1 MGKLLLWT
9 TGVAVGVIVLVVLT
23 SHTYRIPSSAME
35 PTLRCGK
42 PGPGCSGSSDDR
54 ILVPRFLFKSAQR
67 GDLIAF
73 KTPPLARVRCGAGGV
88 FVKRV
93 VGLPGERIG
102 ERSGTVVLN
111 GRRLREPY
119 VERARR
125 DNQTYAPRVVAAGAY
140 FVLGDNRAQSCDSRA
155 WGSVVRS
162 ALIGEVFMTY
172 WPPNRISFHFVG
184 GAIAAHLALFEI
196 LNDPVHNN
204 GPVGPAVN
212 PSGLRFAWI
221 DAGG

>member
-1 MGKLLLWT
+1 MGRLLLWAAGLVL
-9 TGVAVGVIVLVVLT
+9 GVVVLAVLT

-54 ILVPRFLFKSAQR
+54 ILVPRFLFKSVHR

-73 KTPPLARVRCGAGGV
+73 KTPPLARVRCGAGGI

-102 ERSGTVVLN
+102 ERTGAIVLN

-119 VERARR
+119 VERGRR
-125 DNQTYAPRVVAAGAY
+125 DSQTYAARGVPAGSY
-140 FVLGDNRAQSCDSRA
+140 FVLGDNRAQSCDSRIF
-155 WGSVVRS
+155 GPVPKDNVIGRVV
-162 ALIGEVFMTY
+162 FTY
-172 WPPNRISFHFVG
+172 WPPTRIGF
-184 GAIAAHLALFEI
+184 
-196 LNDPVHNN
+196 
-204 GPVGPAVN
+204 
-212 PSGLRFAWI
+212 R
-221 DAGG
+221 

>member
-1 MGKLLLWT
+1 MGRLLLWV
-9 TGVAVGVIVLVVLT
+9 TGLAAGIVVLVVVT

-54 ILVPRFLFKSAQR
+54 IIVPRFLFKSVRR
-67 GDLIAF
+67 GDLVAF

-102 ERSGTVVLN
+102 ERSGAIVLN

-119 VERARR
+119 VERTRR
-125 DNQTYAPRVVAAGAY
+125 DNQTYAARRVPEGFY
-140 FVLGDNRAQSCDSRA
+140 FVLGDNRAQSCDSRIF
-155 WGSVVRS
+155 GPVPKQNVIGRVV
-162 ALIGEVFMTY
+162 LTY
-172 WPPNRISFHFVG
+172 WPPTRIG
-184 GAIAAHLALFEI
+184 I
-196 LNDPVHNN
+196 
-204 GPVGPAVN
+204 
-212 PSGLRFAWI
+212 R
-221 DAGG
+221 